1 MKQLSWPY
9 YGGLLVASGLSI
21 YQQKLIFHREK
32 SLCFKAFL
40 NNNWFGIAVF
50 AGLVMDYLLR

>member
-1 MKQLSWPY
+1 MVSIVAPLCQV
-9 YGGLLVASGLSI
+9 LVAASLSV

-40 NNNWFGIAVF
+40 NNNWFGIF
-50 AGLVMDYLLR
+50 GIYQ